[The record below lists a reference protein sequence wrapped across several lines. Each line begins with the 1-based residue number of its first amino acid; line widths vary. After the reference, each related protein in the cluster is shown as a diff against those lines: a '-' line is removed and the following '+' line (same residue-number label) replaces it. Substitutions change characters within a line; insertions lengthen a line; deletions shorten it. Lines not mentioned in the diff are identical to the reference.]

1 MEALAIA
8 RELDDVKFPTVITCP
23 HEFVAMSMADGFAR
37 VTGTPQCVLVHV
49 YVGTQM
55 LGYAMHNA
63 SCSRTPVFAFVG
75 LSPFTIE
82 GEMRGFRTEHIHWLQ
97 DAHDQRAIVAQYC
110 PYAGEFKTGKNIN
123 QLTSRALQFATSD
136 VPGPV
141 YMVGAREVM
150 EEDIPAYSLKQEE
163 WKPVVPA
170 ALPQPE
176 LEIIIRTLAEA
187 ESPLILVGIL
197 GVRVLDA
204 MGSSLSFPFGHRAS
218 VGVRIG
224 GHPAI
229 EKADVILILDCDVT
243 WIPTK
248 CKPRKDANIL
258 HIDMDPLKSNMPLYY
273 IPATR
278 RYRADVGVALK
289 QLNKYVR
296 MTDKYSR
303 LTSHEPYISR
313 WNKLGEE
320 HKELL
325 DQAAQAAAR
334 PEDTTSSPSTSY
346 LSAQLRRNCPKDTI
360 WCHQTITNAPFIH
373 EQLQVDEPG
382 HILGNGGGGLDWSG
396 GASLGVKLASDYLAG
411 GEGKGNFV
419 TQIVG
424 DGKYLFG
431 VPGTVYWVASRYR
444 IATLTIVLSNKGWNA
459 PRVSMELVHPTGYGS
474 RINNK
479 DLNISFD
486 PTPDFSGI
494 AKAASGNKA
503 WAAVI
508 DSVDDLDRLL
518 PEAVQQVKNGVS
530 AILEEGISHR
540 LDSEVCAAL
549 EMSGV
554 AHAAFPAWSKTKPSH
569 RRDIFLSAANIMEKR
584 REELLHYLHQ
594 EMGAGVD
601 FQNFILGLAIEGLKD
616 TAGRIAG
623 AVTGSLPESIH
634 EGMRAMILKRPYG
647 VNLGIAPWNAPF
659 HLGLRSITFP
669 LATGNTAILKG
680 AELTPVCYWA
690 ITDVLR
696 EAGLP
701 DGCLNLVFHRAHS
714 GVGAIISSIAGKHLK
729 PVVMELGGKASS
741 IVLKDADLSKAAE
754 NCARGAFFNAGQVC
768 MTTERI
774 LVHSSIATEFQDVLA
789 KTVDAMFGSQEDIP
803 VLITSAAA
811 KKNRALV

>member
-1 MEALAIA
+1 MARLTTYSASFAFFEALYEAGVRYVFANLGSDHPAIMEALAKA
-8 RELDDVKFPTVITCP
+8 RDLDDVKFPTVITCP

-49 YVGTQM
+49 DVGTQM
-55 LGYAMHNA
+55 LGCAMHNA
-63 SCSRTPVFAFVG
+63 SCSRTPVFVFAG
-75 LSPFTIE
+75 LSPFTLE
-82 GEMRGFRTEHIHWLQ
+82 GEMRGSRTEHIHWLQ

-110 PYAGEFKTGKNIN
+110 RYAGEFKTGKNIK

-163 WKPVVPA
+163 WQPVVPA
-170 ALPQPE
+170 AIPQPE
-176 LEIIIRTLAEA
+176 LEIIIKTLAEA
-187 ESPLILVGIL
+187 ESPLILVGYSGRNPSTVPELVTLVESIP

-248 CKPRKDANIL
+248 CKPREDAKIL
-258 HIDMDPLKSNMPLYY
+258 HIDLDPLKSNMPLYY

-289 QLNKYVR
+289 QLNEYVR
-296 MTDKYSR
+296 VSDKYSK
-303 LTSHEPYISR
+303 LTSQEPYISR
-313 WNKLGEE
+313 WNKLAEE

-325 DQAAQAAAR
+325 DQAAKAAAR
-334 PEDTTSSPSTSY
+334 PEDTSSSPSTSY
-346 LSAQLRRNCPKDTI
+346 LCAQLRRHCPKDTI
-360 WCHQTITNAPFIH
+360 WCHETITNAPFIH

-382 HILGNGGGGLDWSG
+382 HILGNGGGGLGWSG

-424 DGKYLFG
+424 DGTYLFG

-503 WAAVI
+503 WATVI

-518 PEAVQQVKNGVS
+518 PEAVQQVKGGVS
-530 AILEEGISHR
+530 AILEVR
-540 LDSEVCAAL
+540 
-549 EMSGV
+549 
-554 AHAAFPAWSKTKPSH
+554 
-569 RRDIFLSAANIMEKR
+569 
-584 REELLHYLHQ
+584 
-594 EMGAGVD
+594 
-601 FQNFILGLAIEGLKD
+601 
-616 TAGRIAG
+616 
-623 AVTGSLPESIH
+623 
-634 EGMRAMILKRPYG
+634 
-647 VNLGIAPWNAPF
+647 
-659 HLGLRSITFP
+659 
-669 LATGNTAILKG
+669 LKG
-680 AELTPVCYWA
+680 SW
-690 ITDVLR
+690 D
-696 EAGLP
+696 
-701 DGCLNLVFHRAHS
+701 
-714 GVGAIISSIAGKHLK
+714 K
-729 PVVMELGGKASS
+729 P
-741 IVLKDADLSKAAE
+741 
-754 NCARGAFFNAGQVC
+754 
-768 MTTERI
+768 
-774 LVHSSIATEFQDVLA
+774 
-789 KTVDAMFGSQEDIP
+789 
-803 VLITSAAA
+803 
-811 KKNRALV
+811 

>member
-1 MEALAIA
+1 MAHLTTYSASFAFFEALYEAGVRYVFANLGSDHPAIMEALAKA

-49 YVGTQM
+49 DVGTQM
-55 LGYAMHNA
+55 LGCAMHNA
-63 SCSRTPVFAFVG
+63 SCSRTPVFVFAG
-75 LSPFTIE
+75 LSPFTLE
-82 GEMRGFRTEHIHWLQ
+82 GEMRGSRTEHIHWLQ

-110 PYAGEFKTGKNIN
+110 RYAGEFKTGKNIK

-163 WKPVVPA
+163 WQPVLPA

-176 LEIIIRTLAEA
+176 LEIIIKTLAEA
-187 ESPLILVGIL
+187 ESPLILVGYSGRNTSTVPELVTLVESIP

-248 CKPRKDANIL
+248 CKPREDAKIF
-258 HIDMDPLKSNMPLYY
+258 HIDLDPLKSNMPLYY

-278 RYRADVGVALK
+278 RYRADVGVALE
-289 QLNKYVR
+289 QLNDYVR
-296 MTDKYSR
+296 TTDKYSK
-303 LTSHEPYISR
+303 LTIQEPYISR
-313 WNKLGEE
+313 WNKLAEE

-346 LSAQLRRNCPKDTI
+346 LCAELRRHCPKDTI
-360 WCHQTITNAPFIH
+360 WCHETITNAPFIH

-382 HILGNGGGGLDWSG
+382 HILGNGGGGLGWSG

-424 DGKYLFG
+424 DGTYLFG
-431 VPGTVYWVASRYR
+431 VPGTVYWVASRYN
-444 IATLTIVLSNKGWNA
+444 IATLTIVLSNKGKHKMPEQNMTGIFSNNKVVIGWNA

-486 PTPDFSGI
+486 PTPDSSGI

-508 DSVDDLDRLL
+508 ASVDDLDRLL
-518 PEAVQQVKNGVS
+518 PEAVQQVKSGIS
-530 AILEEGISHR
+530 AIV
-540 LDSEVCAAL
+540 EV
-549 EMSGV
+549 
-554 AHAAFPAWSKTKPSH
+554 
-569 RRDIFLSAANIMEKR
+569 R
-584 REELLHYLHQ
+584 
-594 EMGAGVD
+594 
-601 FQNFILGLAIEGLKD
+601 
-616 TAGRIAG
+616 
-623 AVTGSLPESIH
+623 
-634 EGMRAMILKRPYG
+634 
-647 VNLGIAPWNAPF
+647 
-659 HLGLRSITFP
+659 
-669 LATGNTAILKG
+669 LKG
-680 AELTPVCYWA
+680 SW
-690 ITDVLR
+690 D
-696 EAGLP
+696 
-701 DGCLNLVFHRAHS
+701 
-714 GVGAIISSIAGKHLK
+714 
-729 PVVMELGGKASS
+729 KA
-741 IVLKDADLSKAAE
+741 
-754 NCARGAFFNAGQVC
+754 
-768 MTTERI
+768 
-774 LVHSSIATEFQDVLA
+774 
-789 KTVDAMFGSQEDIP
+789 
-803 VLITSAAA
+803 
-811 KKNRALV
+811 